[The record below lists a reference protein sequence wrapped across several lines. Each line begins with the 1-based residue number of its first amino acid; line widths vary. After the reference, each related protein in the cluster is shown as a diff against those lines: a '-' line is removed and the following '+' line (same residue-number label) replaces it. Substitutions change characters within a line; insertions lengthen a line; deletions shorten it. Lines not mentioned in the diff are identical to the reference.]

1 MPPDFVP
8 LNLNFSSPFYASS
21 VIDMLVEGFSSSL
34 PISVNLTVKLDD
46 HNHMIWKDQ
55 IMTYVTT
62 YGLEEILDG
71 SLTYLQK
78 FIENSTF
85 PNSIFLKWNRL
96 NSSNDGSIINS
107 HLVCLAT

>member
-46 HNHMIWKDQ
+46 HNHMIWKYQ
-55 IMTYVTT
+55 IMTYVIA
-62 YGLEEILDG
+62 YGLEGILDD
-71 SLTYLQK
+71 YLPCLLN
-78 FIENSTF
+78 FIFNSTF
-85 PNSIFLKWNRL
+85 QNLTFLN
-96 NSSNDGSIINS
+96 
-107 HLVCLAT
+107 